1 MTDLDTNAM
10 SLETIINKL
19 SGFMQIVQNY
29 LEIVPVILTSLFLGP
44 LSGEVILNIS
54 LPCSPLREDQS
65 KPSSSL
71 VSSQVNQNLS
81 NDQ

>member
-1 MTDLDTNAM
+1 M
-10 SLETIINKL
+10 SLETILNKL

-44 LSGEVILNIS
+44 LSGEDILNIS

-71 VSSQVNQNLS
+71 VSSQVNQILS